1 MKALILAA
9 GRGLRMG
16 ASTDALPKCLLSLG
30 PETILRFQLRALQW
44 AGVRDVAIVTGF
56 CAEKVRAGAADFCV
70 RFYHNAEYDTT
81 NSLYSFYCAREFAR
95 DGTLVLNSDVVFH
108 PALLPLLIK
117 SESPNAL
124 LYEPRSAM
132 GDEEM
137 KIALDGC
144 GTVARISKLLAS
156 DEAAGENLGLV
167 KFGPATADA
176 AFEILVQQQPERFR
190 RLWLPEC
197 INHLAGL
204 HPFRAIPIGGL
215 PWTEIDFPD
224 DLERARNTIYPQCA
238 KALRET
244 C

>member
-16 ASTDALPKCLLSLG
+16 TTTDVLPKCLLSLG

-44 AGVRDVAIVTGF
+44 AGVRDVAVVTGF
-56 CAEKVRAGAADFCV
+56 YAEKVRAGTAGFRV
-70 RFYHNAEYDTT
+70 QFYHNAEYDVT

-95 DGTLVLNSDVVFH
+95 EGTLVLNSDVVFH
-108 PALLPLLIK
+108 PALLRLLIE
-117 SESPNAL
+117 SDSPNAL
-124 LYEPRSAM
+124 LYEPRSDM

-144 GTVARISKLLAS
+144 GTVARISKSLAP
-156 DEAAGENLGLV
+156 DEAVGENLGLV

-176 AFEILVQQQPERFR
+176 AFDILAQQQPERFR

-197 INHLAGL
+197 INHLVGR

-224 DLERARNTIYPQCA
+224 DLDRARDVIYPKCA
-238 KALRET
+238 EALRQSP
-244 C
+244 